1 MRAEF
6 GKFSEFRPCQRI
18 ILSEY
23 TLLYI
28 TAQNTIILKALTR
41 KRLRKR
47 RLYPI
52 S

>member
-1 MRAEF
+1 MASGIR
-6 GKFSEFRPCQRI
+6 KFSEFRPCQRI

-28 TAQNTIILKALTR
+28 IAQNTIILKALTR

-52 S
+52 